1 MLTFSIITLALIAL
15 AFVLMPLFSKDYI
28 AFDQR
33 DEKTIKLDALV
44 SKKNKLYTDIKD
56 LDFEYNIGKMAD
68 DDYRSLRK
76 QSMAE
81 VTDVIRQIDAYG
93 DVSSEGNGKITDEYL
108 EKLISSKR
116 KIKTTEGEVVIASHP
131 EILACSQC
139 GYENNMEAKF
149 CSECGTKL
157 VKD

>member
-1 MLTFSIITLALIAL
+1 MFTFFLTVLGLLTLVV
-15 AFVLMPLFSKDYI
+15 VLKPLFSKEFI
-28 AFDQR
+28 AYDHR
-33 DEKTIKLDALV
+33 DDRTIKLDALI
-44 SKKNKLYTDIKD
+44 SQKNKIYADIKD
-56 LDFEYNIGKMAD
+56 LDFEFNIGKMGE

-81 VTDVIRQIDAYG
+81 VADVIRQIDSYG
-93 DVSSEGNGKITDEYL
+93 VSTEGNGKITDEYL
-108 EKLISSKR
+108 EKLISTKR
-116 KIKTTEGEVVIASHP
+116 KTKTADGEVVISSHP

-139 GYENNMEAKF
+139 GHENNIDAKF